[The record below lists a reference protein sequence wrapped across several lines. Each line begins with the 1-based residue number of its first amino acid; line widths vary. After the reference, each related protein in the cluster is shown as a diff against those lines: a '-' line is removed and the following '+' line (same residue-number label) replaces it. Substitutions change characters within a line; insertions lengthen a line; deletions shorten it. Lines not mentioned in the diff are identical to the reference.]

1 MNDDELF
8 VLSLFYMDFTIDNIK
23 ALVKTN
29 DIEQIINKYNK
40 FELVDSKNT
49 INLY

>member
-1 MNDDELF
+1 
-8 VLSLFYMDFTIDNIK
+8 MDFTIDNIK

-29 DIEQIINKYNK
+29 DNIEQIINKYNK